1 MRNKYAAKFLAMRL
15 NNDGDTMNSLETIT
29 TLEAMTQFLTVLNNN
44 PDAAVVLIAV
54 VALITRRPPKK

>member
-1 MRNKYAAKFLAMRL
+1 MRL

-44 PDAAVVLIAV
+44 PDAALVLIAV